1 VTVTTPTVVRVF
13 EHHLVSYR
21 RLWRGTV
28 FVSLAQP
35 LLFIL
40 AFGVGIG
47 ALIDDDPASSRRIG
61 DVSYLSFVA
70 PGLLVAACMVT
81 ATVESTWPVMSAI
94 KWSRQYHG
102 MLASPL
108 ATADLVHG
116 QLAWVTFRSAISSV
130 AIGVVLVIPDET
142 RSLGLLGSVGAGVLT
157 GLAFGAPVSAWTAS
171 VDRESRFT
179 ALQRFV
185 VTPMY
190 LFAGAMFPVSQL
202 PQAFRVVAYVTP
214 LYHGVELSRGFALGT
229 LDAKAPLHVAVLCLF
244 AAAGYGAARRTYPRR
259 LAP

>member
-1 VTVTTPTVVRVF
+1 VATPTVLRVF
-13 EHHLVSYR
+13 EHQLVSYR
-21 RLWRGTV
+21 RLWRGTL

-35 LLFIL
+35 LLFIV

-47 ALIDDDPASSRRIG
+47 ALIDDDAAARQRIG
-61 DVSYLSFVA
+61 DVPYLAFVA
-70 PGLLVAACMVT
+70 PGLLAAACMVT

-108 ATADLVHG
+108 TTVDLVHG
-116 QLAWVTFRSAISSV
+116 QLLWITFRSAISAV
-130 AIGVVLVIPDET
+130 AIGVVLVVPSET
-142 RSLGLLGSVGAGVLT
+142 RSLGLIGSVGAGVLT
-157 GLAFGAPVSAWTAS
+157 GVAFGAPVSAWTAS

-179 ALQRFV
+179 GLQRFV
-185 VTPMY
+185 ITPMY

-202 PQAFRVVAYVTP
+202 PQAFRVIAYFTP
-214 LYHGVELSRGFALGT
+214 LYHGVELSRGFVLGT
-229 LDAKAPLHVAVLCLF
+229 LDAKAPLHVIILLAF
-244 AAAGYGAARRTYPRR
+244 AAVGYGAARRTYPRR